1 MRGRQYISVLDLDRD
16 ATLEVLEI
24 AQHYKVERKAGRRKQ
39 DNILYGKVW
48 AILFEK
54 PSLRTRV
61 TFEVAIRE
69 LGGETFYLSPNDVGL
84 GKREPVKDVARNLE
98 RWVDGVFARVYD
110 HKVFEEFRKHAPNL
124 SVINALSD
132 LEHPCQA
139 LADFQTMIEVSGDL
153 GFHLVFI
160 GDGNN
165 VANSLMLMSALLG
178 SDFTISC
185 PEGYEPPKEIVN
197 KALEISKKTGS
208 QINIIKDPKEAVSRA
223 DFIYTDVWASMG
235 QEAEAEIRKKVFQ
248 PYQVNKELLAF
259 APNHA
264 KVMHCLPAHRGE
276 EITDEVIESDRS
288 LVFIQAENRL
298 HTIKALLSFLSQ

>member
-1 MRGRQYISVLDLDRD
+1 
-16 ATLEVLEI
+16 LEVLEI
-24 AQHYKVERKAGRRKQ
+24 ARHYKIERKAGKRKS
-39 DNILYGKVW
+39 DILKGKIW

-61 TFEVAIRE
+61 TFEVAVRE

-98 RWVDGVFARVYD
+98 RWIDGVFARVFD
-110 HKVFEEFRKHAPNL
+110 HKVFQEFRDYAPNL

-139 LADFQTMIEVSGDL
+139 LADFQTMIEITGDL
-153 GFHLVFI
+153 GFHLAFI

-178 SDFTISC
+178 SDFTIAC
-185 PEGYEPPKEIVN
+185 PEGYEPPKEIVE
-197 KALEISKKTGS
+197 KALEMAKRTGS
-208 QINIIKDPKEAVSRA
+208 QINIVRDPKSAVSRA

-235 QEAEAEIRKKVFQ
+235 QEAEAEIRRKAFQ
-248 PYQVNKELLAF
+248 DYQVNEELLKF
-259 APNHA
+259 APEHA

-276 EITDEVIESDRS
+276 EITDEVIESERS
-288 LVFIQAENRL
+288 LVFVQAENRL

>member
-1 MRGRQYISVLDLDRD
+1 MRGRYYISVLDLGKEE
-16 ATLEVLEI
+16 TLEVLEI
-24 AQHYKVERKAGRRKQ
+24 ARHYKIERKAGKRKS
-39 DNILYGKVW
+39 DILKGKIW

-61 TFEVAIRE
+61 TFEVAVRE

-98 RWVDGVFARVYD
+98 RWIDGVFARVFD
-110 HKVFEEFRKHAPNL
+110 HKVFQEFRDYAPNL

-139 LADFQTMIEVSGDL
+139 LADFQTMIEITGDL
-153 GFHLVFI
+153 GFHLAFI

-178 SDFTISC
+178 SDFTIAC
-185 PEGYEPPKEIVN
+185 PEGYEPPKEIVE
-197 KALEISKKTGS
+197 KALEMAKRTGS
-208 QINIIKDPKEAVSRA
+208 QINIVRDPKSAVSRA

-235 QEAEAEIRKKVFQ
+235 QEAEAEIRRKAFQ
-248 PYQVNKELLAF
+248 DYQVNEELLKF
-259 APNHA
+259 APEHA

-276 EITDEVIESDRS
+276 EITDEVIESERS
-288 LVFIQAENRL
+288 LVFVQAENRL

>member
-1 MRGRQYISVLDLDRD
+1 
-16 ATLEVLEI
+16 LEVLEI
-24 AQHYKVERKAGRRKQ
+24 ARHYKIERKAGKRKS
-39 DNILYGKVW
+39 DILKGKIW

-61 TFEVAIRE
+61 TFEVAVRE

-98 RWVDGVFARVYD
+98 RWIDGVFARVFD
-110 HKVFEEFRKHAPNL
+110 HKVFQEFRDYAPNL

-139 LADFQTMIEVSGDL
+139 LADFQTMIEITGDL
-153 GFHLVFI
+153 GFHLAFI

-178 SDFTISC
+178 SDFTIAC
-185 PEGYEPPKEIVN
+185 PEGYEPPKEIVE
-197 KALEISKKTGS
+197 KALKIAKKTGS
-208 QINIIKDPKEAVSRA
+208 QINIVRDPKSAVSRA

-235 QEAEAEIRKKVFQ
+235 QEAEAEIRRKAFQ
-248 PYQVNKELLAF
+248 GYQVNEELLKF
-259 APNHA
+259 APEHA

-276 EITDEVIESDRS
+276 EITDEVIESERS
-288 LVFIQAENRL
+288 LVFVQAENRL